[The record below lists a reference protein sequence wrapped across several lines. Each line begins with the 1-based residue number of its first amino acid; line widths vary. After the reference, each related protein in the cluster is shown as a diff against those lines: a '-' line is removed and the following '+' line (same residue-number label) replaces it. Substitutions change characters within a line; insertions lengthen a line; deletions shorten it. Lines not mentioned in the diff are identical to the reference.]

1 MPPLGRG
8 SKDRPSSVAS
18 AHRASPQA
26 APPRRTCSRHDLWC
40 SAQQPF
46 DVREF
51 AKLSKQGRLL
61 LSVERS
67 PGELIGAPIE
77 VREQSGRLNE
87 NPGMILGS
95 RYPNAPE
102 RAWRL
107 SRTWWCASASWP
119 SFAFAAGDPDRG
131 FRVVV
136 PRASVSRARGRH
148 RATCSSI
155 SGVSGVS
162 GALGNECAS
171 VVVSTDK
178 PVFSDDSGIR
188 AAVLKWGVWAIC
200 LIAVLLGGALVL
212 TLRTHVALPGV
223 DRLPPPRGQ
232 IGRAAV
238 SPPEE
243 SSQPPQPSITVRP
256 SITFRPTDA
265 KPSPTVKRA
274 APTVK
279 RAAPTADATSAAPTR
294 TRTPAGGATASAQ
307 ETTMVRNPK
316 AANPTPRG
324 SRPTSK
330 PGNGPG

>member
-1 MPPLGRG
+1 M
-8 SKDRPSSVAS
+8 
-18 AHRASPQA
+18 
-26 APPRRTCSRHDLWC
+26 
-40 SAQQPF
+40 
-46 DVREF
+46 
-51 AKLSKQGRLL
+51 
-61 LSVERS
+61 
-67 PGELIGAPIE
+67 
-77 VREQSGRLNE
+77 
-87 NPGMILGS
+87 
-95 RYPNAPE
+95 
-102 RAWRL
+102 
-107 SRTWWCASASWP
+107 
-119 SFAFAAGDPDRG
+119 
-131 FRVVV
+131 
-136 PRASVSRARGRH
+136 
-148 RATCSSI
+148 
-155 SGVSGVS
+155 
-162 GALGNECAS
+162 
-171 VVVSTDK
+171 VSTDK

-232 IGRAAV
+232 IERAAV
-238 SPPEE
+238 SPSEE

-265 KPSPTVKRA
+265 KPS
-274 APTVK
+274 PTVK